1 MFVLTKDGVTK
12 LWLSL
17 SMICFV
23 IKKKK
28 TKHDEYID
36 NLILDQCFILLFKS
50 EYQWVE

>member
-1 MFVLTKDGVTK
+1 MVWRSYDCHWTWLA
-12 LWLSL
+12 LWLR
-17 SMICFV
+17 
-23 IKKKK
+23 KK